1 MVKFLFISFTLPCP
15 ISSSRHPGKPGSPA
29 ISRRSKNDTPA
40 PFSPRAAPYGE
51 IAFARREISACAALQ
66 RFHCRRD
73 DSIYR
78 PRKAGEG
85 AVLAEE
91 NEEKGKID
99 DSHTDGNRYI
109 WTH

>member
-1 MVKFLFISFTLPCP
+1 MVKFPFISFTLPYP
-15 ISSSRHPGKPGSPA
+15 AKPSGRPGKPYFPV
-29 ISRRSKNDTPA
+29 ILRRSKNDTPA

-51 IAFARREISACAALQ
+51 IAFVRREISASAALQ

-91 NEEKGKID
+91 NE
-99 DSHTDGNRYI
+99 
-109 WTH
+109 